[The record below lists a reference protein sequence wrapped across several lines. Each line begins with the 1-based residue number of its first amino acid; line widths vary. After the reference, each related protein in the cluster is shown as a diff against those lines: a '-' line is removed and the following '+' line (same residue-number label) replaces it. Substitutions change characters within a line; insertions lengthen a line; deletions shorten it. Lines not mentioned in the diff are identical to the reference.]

1 MAQYN
6 YDDTEEII
14 SLDDPTGALEEDDN
28 EIIDLGVSEEE
39 VDQNEQPTIL
49 PKKKKKKKKVTDQ
62 KVADVWKK
70 QAPMNL
76 GQAIVEKYQTQ
87 KKDQEKKAAAKKA
100 AAKKTATIDFSTLK
114 PPTNTEFNQPTNTE
128 FNFGIEGQSAEY
140 KKKQAN
146 ILAAKA
152 KQDALDQAE
161 FEARIARKDARKQ
174 NDEFLVKTTP
184 TKDYMSSLDS
194 EIAAKI
200 KENGKETYVTDGYG
214 GGGEPG
220 IPETRKIKINSF
232 APEKSEVIDELKK
245 AVKLQ

>member
-70 QAPMNL
+70 QAPMSL
-76 GQAIVEKYQTQ
+76 DQAIVDTFQRQ
-87 KKDQEKKAAAKKA
+87 KKDQEKKAAAKKT
-100 AAKKTATIDFSTLK
+100 AAKKTAAIDFSTLK

-200 KENGKETYVTDGYG
+200 KENKMAD
-214 GGGEPG
+214 
-220 IPETRKIKINSF
+220 KIS
-232 APEKSEVIDELKK
+232 
-245 AVKLQ
+245 KL